1 MWQSRVEIEDYS
13 VRNISR
19 KTRLMLAVVYLVLM
33 TIVLNVATIVLNV
46 GFSQAICTLVLIVLD
61 LGGNCQLSVVLEE
74 ARSTSI
80 KSSCFVHGH
89 GYKLE

>member
-1 MWQSRVEIEDYS
+1 
-13 VRNISR
+13 
-19 KTRLMLAVVYLVLM
+19 MLAVVYLVLM
-33 TIVLNVATIVLNV
+33 TIVLNV